1 MSTQSEP
8 LQSYPVWDRTV
19 RIFHWVN
26 VLAILGLIAIGTAI
40 LNDKALGVTNDGK
53 ILLKT
58 VHVYIG
64 YVFAL
69 NLAWRLVW
77 GFVGGRFARWKSIL
91 PFVGQYWNQHRAFL
105 SGLKEGRAV
114 GFMGHTPPGRWTV
127 TLLFILLVAM
137 SVTGL
142 VVGGTD
148 VYMPPFGNNFKTWV
162 AESPETVA
170 LIKPYSKEGVNEE
183 AYQAMRDFRK
193 PFIKVHYY
201 GFFVLLAL
209 VLLHLLGV
217 VVMELREGSGLVS
230 AMFTGKK
237 VFAEKPFDSY
247 D

>member
-1 MSTQSEP
+1 MSTQPEQ
-8 LQSYPVWDRTV
+8 LRSYPVWDRTV

-26 VLAILGLIAIGTAI
+26 VLAILGLIAVGTVI

-64 YVFAL
+64 YVFVL
-69 NLAWRLVW
+69 NLAWRLLW
-77 GFVGGRFARWKSIL
+77 GFVGGRYARWKTIL
-91 PFVGQYWNQHRAFL
+91 PFIGQYWKQHQAFF
-105 SGLKEGRAV
+105 SGLKEGKTV
-114 GFMGHTPPGRWTV
+114 GFMGHSPPGRWTV
-127 TLLFILLVAM
+127 TLLFLLMVTM

-162 AESPETVA
+162 AESPEAVA

-193 PFIKVHYY
+193 PFIKTHYY
-201 GFFVLLAL
+201 GFFVLLA
-209 VLLHLLGV
+209 VLALHLLGV
-217 VVMELREGSGLVS
+217 IVMELREGSGLIS

-237 VFAEKPFDSY
+237 VFSEKPADLY